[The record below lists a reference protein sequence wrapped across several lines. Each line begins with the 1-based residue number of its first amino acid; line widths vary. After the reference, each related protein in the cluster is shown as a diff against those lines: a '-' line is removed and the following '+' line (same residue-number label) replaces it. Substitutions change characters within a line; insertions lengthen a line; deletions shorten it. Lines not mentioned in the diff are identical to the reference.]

1 MRFVKWRYKIIDF
14 IIKTIIL
21 VFFLS
26 ISSFSISLRLVFIS
40 EHISWLESIHSE
52 NTEKIASIISTS
64 LSLIIGEFILNC
76 TEWYFWL
83 SNYELKENTKLWKN
97 TLKIVSSSAI
107 ISLLIWLLMPS
118 ISLMTLMY
126 IFIGVLF
133 FVIICLVLIAVSL
146 KYSSSFHNKIL
157 RAKSKK

>member
-1 MRFVKWRYKIIDF
+1 M
-14 IIKTIIL
+14 
-21 VFFLS
+21 VF
-26 ISSFSISLRLVFIS
+26 
-40 EHISWLESIHSE
+40 
-52 NTEKIASIISTS
+52 
-64 LSLIIGEFILNC
+64 
-76 TEWYFWL
+76 
-83 SNYELKENTKLWKN
+83 NYELKENTKLWKN

-107 ISLLIWLLMPS
+107 ISLLIWLLLPS

-146 KYSSSFHNKIL
+146 KYSSSFRNKIL